1 MHTTD
6 TDTTNQ
12 YLTEISKTPL
22 LSGHEEQSL
31 AQQCKQGDE
40 QARHRFFMANLRLVV
55 SIAKRYQVCGLELD
69 DLIQEGNL
77 GLIRAIEGFDPARGC
92 KFSTYATWWI
102 RQAIMRA
109 IAEKGRTIRLPVHLG
124 DKIRVLKR
132 EEAVLTLHLQREPT
146 PAELATFVGLSLQ
159 RVQGL
164 LTVTQT
170 IESLDVPLYE
180 DTEATLLDVLEE
192 AKAPLPSEEAEMHLA
207 QQELRDRIRAALTH
221 LNTQEQRVITL
232 RFGLDEN
239 EAHRTL
245 QEVGAILQV
254 TRERVRQIEKKA
266 LHKLSQ
272 VSDLVHLIQE
282 EA

>member
-6 TDTTNQ
+6 IDTTNQ
-12 YLTEISKTPL
+12 YLAEMGATPL
-22 LSGHEEQSL
+22 LSVHEEQSL
-31 AQQCKQGDE
+31 AQQCKHGDE
-40 QARHRFFMANLRLVV
+40 QARYRFFMANLRLVV
-55 SIAKRYQVCGLELD
+55 SMAKHYQGGGLELD

-77 GLIRAIEGFDPARGC
+77 GLIRAIERFDPDRGY

-102 RQAIMRA
+102 RQAILRA

-124 DKIRVLKR
+124 DKIRVLQR
-132 EEAVLTLHLQREPT
+132 EEAALSLHLHRQPT
-146 PAELATFVGLSLQ
+146 PAELATSVGLSLQ
-159 RVQGL
+159 RVQEL
-164 LTVTQT
+164 LTVAQS

-180 DTEATLLDVLEE
+180 DTEATLLDVVEE
-192 AKAPLPSEEAEMHLA
+192 AMVPLPSEEAETHLA
-207 QQELRDRIRAALTH
+207 QQELRDRIRAALAH

-232 RFGLDEN
+232 RFGLDGN

-245 QEVGAILQV
+245 QEVGMILQV
-254 TRERVRQIEKKA
+254 TRERIRQIEKKA

-282 EA
+282 ET